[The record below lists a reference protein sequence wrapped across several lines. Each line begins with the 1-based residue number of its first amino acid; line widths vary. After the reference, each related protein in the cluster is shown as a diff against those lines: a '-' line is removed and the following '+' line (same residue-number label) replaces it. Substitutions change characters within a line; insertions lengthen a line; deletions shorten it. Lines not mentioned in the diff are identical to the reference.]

1 MNKYGKNLFYCVGIL
16 IFILSGCNKSNEET
30 TSSEVKISIIEKN
43 LDVKK
48 INLSNETE
56 NLEKL
61 IYSACKLSMFLS
73 SQVISETKY
82 SKIPQLFNY
91 KGSHFDQKYKENEK
105 NEKILITRSSMH
117 FNNKPIDFPDDFSSD
132 IKIPKNTFVD
142 LIKNIDSLNSDW
154 NELNFSLVEE
164 KVKDGSKNIK
174 YSFKAVV
181 IKSEKIIICETR
193 NRYLEP

>member
-16 IFILSGCNKSNEET
+16 IFILSGCNKSNDET